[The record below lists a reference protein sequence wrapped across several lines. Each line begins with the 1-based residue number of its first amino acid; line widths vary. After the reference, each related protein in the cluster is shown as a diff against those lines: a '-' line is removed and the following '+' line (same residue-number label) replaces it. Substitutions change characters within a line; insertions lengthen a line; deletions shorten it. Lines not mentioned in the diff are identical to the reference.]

1 MFVPAGMETFK
12 IDLESEQVSTVEN
25 VENFNQSK
33 VEKIITKETNFN
45 DNLKNLF
52 FSSNSKMYKLE

>member
-33 VEKIITKETNFN
+33 VEKSLQKKQLLMII
-45 DNLKNLF
+45 
-52 FSSNSKMYKLE
+52 